1 MDEVHTDETK
11 VIMPITKEFI
21 MTQQELIAQIA
32 ALKAENDALKASKS
46 SGPSCKITEK
56 GGVSFYGLGRFPV
69 TLYKDQWLKLINHI
83 DMVKTFLA
91 TNDAK
96 LSVKPAKVTLKVAA

>member
-1 MDEVHTDETK
+1 
-11 VIMPITKEFI
+11 
-21 MTQQELIAQIA
+21 MTNEQLLAQVA
-32 ALKAENDALKASKS
+32 ALKAENDALKASKTG
-46 SGPSCKITEK
+46 GPSCKITEK
-56 GGVSFYGLGRFPV
+56 GGVSFYGVGRFPI

>member
-1 MDEVHTDETK
+1 
-11 VIMPITKEFI
+11 
-21 MTQQELIAQIA
+21 MTNEQLLAQVA
-32 ALKAENDALKASKS
+32 ALKAENDALKASKTG
-46 SGPSCKITEK
+46 GPSCKITEK
-56 GGVSFYGLGRFPV
+56 GGVSFYGVGRFPI

-96 LSVKPAKVTLKVAA
+96 LSVKEAKVTLKVVA